1 VAQEYGLRLTV
12 RWTKFSMKDSGIEV
26 LHIMDWLKKEEQK
39 KSVSKIMDSW
49 VKLIR
54 DQSIYSTTKVNKD
67 FFTIINVTIK
77 PTGK

>member
-1 VAQEYGLRLTV
+1 
-12 RWTKFSMKDSGIEV
+12 MKDSGIEV